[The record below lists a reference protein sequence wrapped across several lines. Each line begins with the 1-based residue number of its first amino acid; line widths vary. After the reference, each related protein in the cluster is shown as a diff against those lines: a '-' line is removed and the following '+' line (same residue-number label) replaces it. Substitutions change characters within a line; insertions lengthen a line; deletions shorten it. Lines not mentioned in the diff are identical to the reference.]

1 MAVEDNKN
9 NVLNPSFP
17 NVISPVKPVGAK
29 ENEVEIQDF
38 SRLVDDT
45 DVTHFVTLANDGVSK
60 LLPYS
65 IIKNMIDYNKSLVEY
80 NEKMIQWV
88 ERQALKAIIESGS
101 NGIPFSGRAKDLLEF
116 GDRYRKDFT
125 SIFVPYQQNQTKTD
139 VYTIP
144 ANEANGVECKILVDY
159 KVVNWSQ
166 EITITCQNSTH
177 DINLPDGLVVIANA
191 RISQSSNFTVYYKR
205 QDGVIYLIKSGDD
218 DYTITQGENYHS
230 MNGFL
235 LKSGDSVLIRNQR
248 VDFVFN
254 AERMVKGVIIPSIQ
268 TALPTNNAFLED
280 KPVKPTP
287 PTL

>member
-17 NVISPVKPVGAK
+17 SVINPVKPVEAK

-45 DVTHFVTLANDGVSK
+45 DVTHLVTLANDGVSK

-65 IIKNMIDYNKSLVEY
+65 IIRNMIDYNKALVDY

-88 ERQALKAIIESGS
+88 ERQALKAIIETGS
-101 NGIPFSGRAKDLLEF
+101 NGIPFSGRAKDLLGF

-125 SIFVPYQQNQTKTD
+125 SIFTPYQQNQTKTD
-139 VYTIP
+139 VYTIS

-159 KVVNWSQ
+159 KVVNWAQ

-191 RISQSSNFTVYYKR
+191 RSSQSSNFTVYYKR
-205 QDGVIYLIKSGDD
+205 QDGVIHLIKSADD
-218 DYTITQGENYHS
+218 DYTIPEGENYHS
-230 MNGFL
+230 LNGFL
-235 LKSGDSVLIRNQR
+235 LKAGDSVFILNQR
-248 VDFVFN
+248 VDFAFN
-254 AERMVKGVIIPSIQ
+254 IERMVKGVIIPSIQ